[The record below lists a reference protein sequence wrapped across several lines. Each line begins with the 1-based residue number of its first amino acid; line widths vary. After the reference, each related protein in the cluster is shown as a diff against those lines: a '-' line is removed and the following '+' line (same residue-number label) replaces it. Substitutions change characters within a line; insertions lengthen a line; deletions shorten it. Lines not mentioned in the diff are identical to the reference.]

1 MSSHS
6 LAEAQHHLPDL
17 IDRAPRGEP
26 VVITR
31 DGAPVVEL
39 RPCTAAPEAL
49 PATASPEELVAWLDR
64 HRVGRIVPGAPDA
77 ATLVRQMRDEDEP

>member
-17 IDRAPRGEP
+17 IDRALRGEP

-39 RPCTAAPEAL
+39 RPCPAAPEAL
-49 PATASPEELVAWLDR
+49 SPDATIEQELAWLDR
-64 HRVGRIVPGAPDA
+64 HRVGRLVPGRWM
-77 ATLVRQMRDEDEP
+77 RQPW